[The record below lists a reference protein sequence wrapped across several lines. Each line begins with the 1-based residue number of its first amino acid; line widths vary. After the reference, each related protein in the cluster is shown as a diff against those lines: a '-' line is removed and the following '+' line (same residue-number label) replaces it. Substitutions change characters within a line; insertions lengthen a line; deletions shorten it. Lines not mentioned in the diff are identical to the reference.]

1 MLSDS
6 SPSSTVSAFLSCPL
20 IFLHSFNCS
29 LTLVD
34 RPLVFF
40 FYYAKYR
47 SLLSVNGDNK
57 QHIELIAKQHCFFF
71 LTDVASVPQDSWL
84 HAFFQSHAKAKGQ
97 RYHEFPLSRGN
108 TKKRYWK
115 RTKYKRKDKKELTD
129 FTLERQWTR
138 QCVWRKKNHE
148 FTTWLFHLSHLEFSW
163 MTICVALLNVLVPF
177 FVSLF
182 RFYAHHC

>member
-1 MLSDS
+1 MVVKGHWMLSDS

-84 HAFFQSHAKAKGQ
+84 HAFFQGHAKAKG
-97 RYHEFPLSRGN
+97 HISRVTLCLEVTPKEILEAN
-108 TKKRYWK
+108 KIQTKG
-115 RTKYKRKDKKELTD
+115 
-129 FTLERQWTR
+129 
-138 QCVWRKKNHE
+138 
-148 FTTWLFHLSHLEFSW
+148 
-163 MTICVALLNVLVPF
+163 
-177 FVSLF
+177 
-182 RFYAHHC
+182 